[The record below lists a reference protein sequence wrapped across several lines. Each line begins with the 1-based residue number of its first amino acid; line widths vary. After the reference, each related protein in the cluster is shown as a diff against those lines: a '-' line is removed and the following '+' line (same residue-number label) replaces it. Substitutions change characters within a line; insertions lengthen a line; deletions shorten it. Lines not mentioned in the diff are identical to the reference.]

1 MGGVGLLRKV
11 VESLAQLRWEYWLG
25 RYFLACV
32 ACWFVLAVSIK
43 VGGDWA
49 AYTIS
54 LIMPFSLADQPLI
67 GFMLLGMLLA
77 AMSLSSSVLLYRL
90 AGKVLPRPLTE
101 QTRTSKNDMDY
112 SGIDA

>member
-1 MGGVGLLRKV
+1 MGGVGLLRKM
-11 VESLAQLRWEYWLG
+11 VESFAQLRWRYWLE

-49 AYTIS
+49 SYCIS
-54 LIMPFSLADQPLI
+54 LIMPLSLADQPLI
-67 GFMLLGMLLA
+67 GFIFLGMLLG

-90 AGKVLPRPLTE
+90 AAKVLPWPLTE
-101 QTRTSKNDMDY
+101 QTPTSKNDMDY